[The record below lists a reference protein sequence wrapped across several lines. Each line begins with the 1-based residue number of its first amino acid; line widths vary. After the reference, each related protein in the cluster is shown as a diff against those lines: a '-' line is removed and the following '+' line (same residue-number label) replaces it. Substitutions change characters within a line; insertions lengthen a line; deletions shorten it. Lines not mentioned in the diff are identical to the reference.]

1 MSQHHND
8 DDDSNDAV
16 YNSKAGLSSP
26 AGEQD
31 GVGLTASSSLSM
43 PATPTTHSGPSA
55 TAASASASASAGAS
69 AGASASASASA
80 VFATQFFSS
89 VRHQQRVLAQQQL
102 VNAPRVG
109 QWRMKDRVTNERG
122 EESRK
127 KAKETGEIWRKRET
141 QFSSLCLALRLIS
154 YSLFDFTF
162 SSRVF
167 FFSFFLFPLYLF
179 LLFSLADENCQCVVG
194 AVSEPRH

>member
-1 MSQHHND
+1 
-8 DDDSNDAV
+8 
-16 YNSKAGLSSP
+16 
-26 AGEQD
+26 
-31 GVGLTASSSLSM
+31 
-43 PATPTTHSGPSA
+43 
-55 TAASASASASAGAS
+55 
-69 AGASASASASA
+69 

-122 EESRK
+122 EETREK
-127 KAKETGEIWRKRET
+127 KAKETGGNLEKTRET
-141 QFSSLCLALRLIS
+141 VVALVSLSRSSFDS